1 MCGYADEMAV
11 ARKLPDDDDVIS
23 YILNSL
29 DADYNS
35 LIEQVNGMV
44 EVISLEEL
52 YSCLL
57 DTEAR
62 LVAQKAQQEQKEQYH
77 MLANAIARG
86 SNNNSKQQH
95 HGSF

>member
-62 LVAQKAQQEQKEQYH
+62 LVAQKAQREQKEQYH

>member
-62 LVAQKAQQEQKEQYH
+62 LVAQKAQWEQKEQYH

>member
-1 MCGYADEMAV
+1 MCGYVDEMAV

-44 EVISLEEL
+44 EVISPEEL

-57 DTEAR
+57 DTKAR
-62 LVAQKAQQEQKEQYH
+62 LVAQKAQREQKEQYH

>member
-35 LIEQVNGMV
+35 LIEQLNGMV
-44 EVISLEEL
+44 EVISPEEL

-62 LVAQKAQQEQKEQYH
+62 LVAQKAQREQKEQYH